1 MDSLP
6 QSPAP
11 APGQIDY
18 TFVTE
23 FKRVGNATFDE
34 LPIFFNI

>member
-1 MDSLP
+1 MDILP
-6 QSPAP
+6 HRRRP

-18 TFVTE
+18 SFVTE
-23 FKRVGNATFDE
+23 FERVGNATFDE